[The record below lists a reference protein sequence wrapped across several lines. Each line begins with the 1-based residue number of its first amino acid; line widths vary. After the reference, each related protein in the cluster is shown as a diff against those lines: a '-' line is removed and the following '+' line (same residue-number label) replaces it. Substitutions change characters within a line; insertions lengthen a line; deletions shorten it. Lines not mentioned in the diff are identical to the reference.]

1 MDAVEVALEVRGDLD
16 GTTPGHAEV
25 SSALLGHF
33 VLGAGLSN
41 TECPTLF
48 DVFPALRCLLQQQQ
62 MDLLA
67 LEWVVVVK
75 PPRVDERH
83 VASRCG

>member
-1 MDAVEVALEVRGDLD
+1 MLSRLRWKFAVILTVQRRAMLR
-16 GTTPGHAEV
+16 
-25 SSALLGHF
+25 SAQRFLATL